1 MQTPGY
7 IYTYAIYLYINDIP
21 RILLILS
28 VTTWGLSCYH
38 HLEMD
43 PTNEFTMTKFISG
56 RFSQV
61 NKADTVDKILHQVI
75 RGNIIQHCKFHGILT
90 RCLPSTNCDIATH
103 SMADIDLGST
113 IKS

>member
-1 MQTPGY
+1 MQTPGYIY

-28 VTTWGLSCYH
+28 VITWGLSCYH

-43 PTNEFTMTKFISG
+43 PTNEFTMTQFING

-75 RGNIIQHCKFHGILT
+75 RGNIIQHCKFHGL
-90 RCLPSTNCDIATH
+90 
-103 SMADIDLGST
+103 
-113 IKS
+113 